1 MWEGEPHVNL
11 ALLNKVYIGTPH
23 IAGYSAD
30 GKVNA
35 DNMVIEGL
43 CRHFGLENRWHIEP
57 PAIDIELS
65 ATDTTDDQYLRYYNP
80 LTDSQK
86 LKNAPEKFEEL
97 RGNYPH
103 SARNSTKNRDFLH
116 KTHVGVQV
124 KVLFL

>member
-1 MWEGEPHVNL
+1 LRQAVLDVWEGEPHVNL

-86 LKNAPEKFEEL
+86 LKNAPADFELL
-97 RGNYPH
+97 RGNYPVRREC
-103 SARNSTKNRDFLH
+103 SFK
-116 KTHVGVQV
+116 KP
-124 KVLFL
+124 